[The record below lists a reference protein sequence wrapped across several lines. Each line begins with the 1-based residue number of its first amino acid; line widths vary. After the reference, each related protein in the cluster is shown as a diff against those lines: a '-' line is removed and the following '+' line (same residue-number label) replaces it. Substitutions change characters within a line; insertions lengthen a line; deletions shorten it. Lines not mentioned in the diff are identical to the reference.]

1 MNKAVVKSYGRHVA
15 ATVATAVLALNG
27 DIFSS
32 EGLKAIGAAVL
43 IAVLPPIVR
52 WLDINDEQFGKL
64 AAPDHL
70 DEH

>member
-1 MNKAVVKSYGRHVA
+1 MNKAVVKFYGRHVA

>member
-1 MNKAVVKSYGRHVA
+1 MIQSFLRHVA
-15 ATVATAVLALNG
+15 TTVAGVILALNG
-27 DIFSS
+27 DIFDI

-43 IAVLPPIVR
+43 VATVPVLLRYLNP
-52 WLDINDEQFGKL
+52 NDEQFGRL